1 LKAAT
6 RREAPMSKQ
15 SRRSNFQRNLT
26 RTITLR
32 DGSKLVTLRDAANVL
47 LYVFGS
53 LDMRSG
59 ALDHASRRLLLTAAE
74 SGKRSDIAAATDQIE
89 RVLSAHRLL

>member
-1 LKAAT
+1 
-6 RREAPMSKQ
+6 MSKPP
-15 SRRSNFQRNLT
+15 RCSNFQRNLT

-53 LDMRSG
+53 VNTRSA

-89 RVLSAHRLL
+89 HVLRVRRLL